1 MINQLISTLYCCYM
15 DIQTDMTYFVTFLLF
30 IFVSLMIGGSC
41 SDHSL
46 DKRANVAKRID
57 KNSHYNIYTKINSL
71 EKDLSNLETKLQKR
85 TKLLRQVLRSVIEMD
100 SNVGL
105 LDKSPKKQT
114 NLASKKNGNLSSQFF
129 FFISL
134 FFLFYFHQYWRMNGA
149 QIFEI

>member
-1 MINQLISTLYCCYM
+1 MA
-15 DIQTDMTYFVTFLLF
+15 YFMTFLLF
-30 IFVSLMIGGSC
+30 IFLCLMIGGSC
-41 SDHSL
+41 SDQS
-46 DKRANVAKRID
+46 ANVAKRT
-57 KNSHYNIYTKINSL
+57 NNNTYYNIYTKINTL

-129 FFISL
+129 FLYFIIFIL
-134 FFLFYFHQYWRMNGA
+134 FSPVLKNVWGSDFLNIIDFDT
-149 QIFEI
+149 

>member
-1 MINQLISTLYCCYM
+1 MA
-15 DIQTDMTYFVTFLLF
+15 YFMTFLLF
-30 IFVSLMIGGSC
+30 IFLCLMIGGSC
-41 SDHSL
+41 SDQS
-46 DKRANVAKRID
+46 ANVAKRT
-57 KNSHYNIYTKINSL
+57 NNNTYYTKINTL

-134 FFLFYFHQYWRMNGA
+134 FLFYFHLY
-149 QIFEI
+149 